1 MSPAGSEET
10 DERRHQR
17 LHTSAAADHAEAEV
31 VDQAGKDPLL
41 TIERLRVN
49 LRSPR
54 RGEAPR
60 TVIHD
65 VSMTIAPGESLGVVG
80 ESGSGKSMT
89 TRAIMRLLPPGAVA
103 TGRLEFDG
111 RDVMGMSRRELAAYR
126 ASQVAMIYQDPRA
139 HTNPLRTIGDFLV
152 EGVTSTGQARR
163 KEAEDLACDLLR
175 QVGVTDAG
183 HRMRQYPHQ
192 LSGGLL
198 QRVMIVMAL
207 MTSPRLVLADEPTTA
222 LDVTIQS
229 EVMAILGEQ
238 IEQRHCG
245 LMFITHDLDLAA
257 AVTDSLAVMY
267 AGVIVETGPS
277 ERLYSSPRHP
287 YTAGLLASR
296 PHSESVQRPPAIP
309 GRPISAFEAGPG
321 CVFASRCPFATQ
333 ECHEQRPVL
342 REVDGRNVACHRVE
356 ELGVDLTDQFKEAQ

>member
-1 MSPAGSEET
+1 MNGPDTAGASLTGE
-10 DERRHQR
+10 H
-17 LHTSAAADHAEAEV
+17 
-31 VDQAGKDPLL
+31 PLL
-41 TIERLRVN
+41 EIDKLKVTLR
-49 LRSPR
+49 PAR

-60 TVIHD
+60 AVIHD
-65 VSMTIAPGESLGVVG
+65 VGMIIAPGESLGVVG

-111 RDVMGMSRRELAAYR
+111 RDLMGMSGRELAAFR
-126 ASQVAMIYQDPRA
+126 SGQVGMVYQDPRA
-139 HTNPLRTIGDFLV
+139 HTNPLRSVGDFLI
-152 EGVTSTGQARR
+152 EGVTSTGQMRR
-163 KEAEDLACDLLR
+163 RDAEELACDLLR
-175 QVGVTDAG
+175 QVGVNDAG

-198 QRVMIVMAL
+198 QRAMIVMAL
-207 MTSPRLVLADEPTTA
+207 MPSPRLVLADEPTTA

-229 EVMAILGEQ
+229 EVMAILAEQ
-238 IEQRHCG
+238 IEQRRCG

-267 AGVIVETGPS
+267 AGVIVESGPS
-277 ERLYSSPRHP
+277 EKLYASPRHP

-296 PHSESVQRPPAIP
+296 PHSDRVERPTAIP

-321 CVFASRCPFATQ
+321 CVFASRCPFATEQ
-333 ECHEQRPVL
+333 CRQQRPVL
-342 REVDGRNVACHRVE
+342 REVDGRHVACHRVE
-356 ELGVDLTDQFKEAQ
+356 ELGGELTDLLQEAQ

>member
-1 MSPAGSEET
+1 MTADLRGAGTAAGSSN
-10 DERRHQR
+10 RN
-17 LHTSAAADHAEAEV
+17 
-31 VDQAGKDPLL
+31 DPLL
-41 TIERLRVN
+41 AIDKLRVS

-54 RGEAPR
+54 RGEAAR

-65 VSMTIAPGESLGVVG
+65 VSLTIAPGESLGVVG

-89 TRAIMRLLPPGAVA
+89 TRAIMRLLPAGAET
-103 TGRLEFDG
+103 TGRMEFDG
-111 RDVMGMSRRELAAYR
+111 RDVMGMSRRELTAYR
-126 ASQVAMIYQDPRA
+126 SSQVAMIYQDPRA
-139 HTNPLRTIGDFLV
+139 HTNPLRTLGDFLV
-152 EGVTSTGQARR
+152 EGVTSTGQMRR
-163 KEAEDLACDLLR
+163 AEAEELACELLR
-175 QVGVTDAG
+175 QIGVGDAG

-198 QRVMIVMAL
+198 QRFMIVMAL
-207 MTSPRLVLADEPTTA
+207 MPSPRLVLADEPTTA

-238 IEQRHCG
+238 IEERQCG

-277 ERLYSSPRHP
+277 ENLYSSPRHP

-296 PHSESVQRPPAIP
+296 PHSERVERPTAIP

-321 CVFASRCPFATQ
+321 CVFASRCPFAI
-333 ECHEQRPVL
+333 ELCREQRPVL
-342 REVDGRNVACHRVE
+342 REVDGRSVACHRVE
-356 ELGVDLTDQFKEAQ
+356 ELGVDLTDQLREAQ